1 MPNNPSPSTL
11 YRDAAIQDMMGSPP
25 GWLLHSGL
33 TAIAVVFIVALG
45 LAALIRY
52 PEKVEAPFL
61 LQTEKIPLA
70 LHAGAM
76 NVIDTV
82 FATSG
87 APVTPGDTLLVF
99 QSEADWRPV
108 RDLDRWLTT
117 VEQDLSPELFQET
130 PSQPSASRLPT
141 AVPRGRAIENFG
153 RFNEKRLMSVD
164 PTTGLQSH
172 LQRLPRLPSPSER
185 GRGRGL
191 GSRSCGFP
199 STIQTPLT
207 TLNTLLNAHQTYLQT
222 NGLTAEITAYEREIA
237 DAQRLS
243 QSLNRQV
250 DLYEQE
256 LDYQQ
261 RQTDRMQGLE
271 QEGIVSTQDAE
282 QVAAQTIAARRQREV
297 LVSSDI
303 QNQLRVQQLRQQILQ
318 RKLAHRE
325 QLADF
330 DRQLRTQLKLLRT
343 ALTEYRDRYFLIAR
357 EAGTLTWQP
366 TVREQATVSPSEPLG
381 FLRGDDGDAK
391 TMVARLQLPSLGQG
405 KIELGDRVILD
416 FAAYPS
422 REYGQVEGSLRTLDP
437 IALPDQQGN
446 YLRLATVALPDT
458 LVTSYG
464 KTLPFQYNLA
474 GTARIITAD
483 RSLLA
488 RLFDQF
494 LNLTKNT

>member
-1 MPNNPSPSTL
+1 MPNTPSSNTL

-70 LHAGAM
+70 LHAGVM

-82 FATSG
+82 FAQSG
-87 APVTPGDTLLVF
+87 APVTVGDTLLVF
-99 QSEADWRPV
+99 QGEADWRPV
-108 RDLDRWLTT
+108 RDIDRWLTT
-117 VEQDLSPELFQET
+117 VEQELYRGPMENFELPQSRSSFQSLSPLQHL
-130 PSQPSASRLPT
+130 SRLPR
-141 AVPRGRAIENFG
+141 P
-153 RFNEKRLMSVD
+153 
-164 PTTGLQSH
+164 
-172 LQRLPRLPSPSER
+172 PSPSDLGAGSKKPAEKLRSKR
-185 GRGRGL
+185 GRGR
-191 GSRSCGFP
+191 GFP

-318 RKLAHRE
+318 RRLAHRE

-391 TMVARLQLPSLGQG
+391 TMVARLQLSSLGQG

-422 REYGQVEGSLRTLDP
+422 REYGQVEGTLRTLDP

-446 YLRLATVALPDT
+446 YLRLATVALPET

-483 RSLLA
+483 RTLLA